1 MLKQELEFIGQKYER
16 ATIEE
21 TEAEKQRILSSYDQ
35 FQLDKIVWL
44 NNTYA
49 DEVTKKPLW
58 SVYNNNIHDF
68 EVAKNKDLKDFKS
81 DEVVSMLNSFIYAL
95 ESTMG
100 TIKLFINKYFE
111 YWIEKGHVSVNPL
124 AGVESMKSLKSSK
137 RLLQTKLYDMDEFY
151 SLLREMKEVNN
162 AVNIKPLLLARYGI
176 IGREAIYMR
185 RLKYKDIDVENKF
198 VNIYDENGELKTIIP
213 IDDRFI
219 KFLLELDQI
228 VEEESKKQVF
238 QSDTYV
244 LNTREL
250 VNYNTV
256 NSRVYNAF
264 KFLNI
269 KRKEENIGEDAEPIE
284 RISFNDLL
292 FTREIELLL
301 TIRRDRKITAN
312 DVENIIRIF
321 NESKINASSI
331 LTMRKRYES
340 LTGDAVI
347 KKQVGRYKKSSEFVE
362 FVVIDPNSY
371 ETVEKICESIG
382 INIE

>member
-16 ATIEE
+16 ATPEE

-185 RLKYKDIDVENKF
+185 QLRYKDIDVENKF
-198 VNIYDENGELKTIIP
+198 VNIYDENRELKTILP
-213 IDDRFI
+213 IDDRFVE
-219 KFLLELDQI
+219 FLLELDSI

-238 QSDTYV
+238 QSDVYV
-244 LNTREL
+244 INTREL

-269 KRKEENIGEDAEPIE
+269 KRKEEGKETIE

-301 TIRRDRKITAN
+301 KIRRERKITAN

-331 LTMRKRYES
+331 SVMRKRYES

-347 KKQVGRYKKSSEFVE
+347 KKQVGRYKKSAEFVE
-362 FVVIDPNSY
+362 FVVIDPNSH
-371 ETVEKICESIG
+371 ETVEKICKSIG
-382 INIE
+382 MNIE

>member
-16 ATIEE
+16 ATPEE

-185 RLKYKDIDVENKF
+185 QLRYKDIDVENKI
-198 VNIYDENGELKTIIP
+198 VNIYDENGELKTVVP

-219 KFLLELDQI
+219 EFLLELDSI
-228 VEEESKKQVF
+228 V
-238 QSDTYV
+238 
-244 LNTREL
+244 
-250 VNYNTV
+250 
-256 NSRVYNAF
+256 
-264 KFLNI
+264 
-269 KRKEENIGEDAEPIE
+269 
-284 RISFNDLL
+284 
-292 FTREIELLL
+292 
-301 TIRRDRKITAN
+301 
-312 DVENIIRIF
+312 
-321 NESKINASSI
+321 INQLSSI
-331 LTMRKRYES
+331 
-340 LTGDAVI
+340 
-347 KKQVGRYKKSSEFVE
+347 
-362 FVVIDPNSY
+362 NN
-371 ETVEKICESIG
+371 
-382 INIE
+382 INI

>member
-1 MLKQELEFIGQKYER
+1 MLKQELEFIGQKYEKD
-16 ATIEE
+16 TIEE
-21 TEAEKQRILSSYDQ
+21 TESEKQRILSNYDQ

-49 DEVTKKPLW
+49 DEITKKPLW

-68 EVAKNKDLKDFKS
+68 EVAKNKDLKDFTS
-81 DEVVSMLNSFIYAL
+81 DEVISMLNSFIYAL

-100 TIKLFINKYFE
+100 TIKLFVNKYFE
-111 YWIEKGHVSVNPL
+111 YWIEKGHISVNPL

-151 SLLREMKEVNN
+151 TLLREMKG
-162 AVNIKPLLLARYGI
+162 ATSPQNIKPLLLARYGI

-185 RLKYKDIDVENKF
+185 RLKYKDIDVKNKF
-198 VNIYDENGELKTIIP
+198 VSIYNENDELITLMP

-219 KFLLELDQI
+219 EFLLELDQI
-228 VEEESKKQVF
+228 VLEESKKQVF
-238 QSDTYV
+238 QSDAYV

-256 NSRVYNAF
+256 NSRVYIAF
-264 KFLNI
+264 RELNK
-269 KRKEENIGEDAEPIE
+269 KRKEEVEDYEKVE

-301 TIRRDRKITAN
+301 QIRKERKITSI
-312 DVENIIRIF
+312 DIENVIKVF
-321 NESKINASSI
+321 NESKINASSVAV
-331 LTMRKRYES
+331 MRRRYES
-340 LTGDAVI
+340 LTGDSTI
-347 KKQVGRYKKSSEFVE
+347 KKVIGKYKKAVE
-362 FVVIDPNSY
+362 LTIIDPNSY

-382 INIE
+382 FNAIDIE